1 MCIKILYRES
11 NNYGGIP
18 AYSRNLLREL
28 SQLLPDVVGVKLPQ
42 LELHIGNVRIGGNI
56 SRSVFSNF
64 VKKSKIMHST
74 DYLAYTKNTNIV
86 TIHDLFALINPQS
99 NMSFFDK
106 KYKLKLLNKINGV
119 RYIIVQVPQIAE
131 QVRRYVKE
139 VPIAVIPS
147 KIFIGEASMNPY
159 PSNGKIHLLTFGDIK
174 ANQFNRKKIKDI
186 YEYVAN
192 KKGIEL
198 YHIGSIT
205 EKSLINYAENIHQL
219 GVVSEPIKYNWL
231 KYADKFVY
239 KSLGEGQGL
248 PVMEAMRFGVQP
260 IINDLDEFRF
270 LLGDRPYYFH
280 NEDEFLEMIY
290 KQPKTGLFE
299 QITKYDNWIDKYKKV
314 YDEVMT

>member
-1 MCIKILYRES
+1 
-11 NNYGGIP
+11 
-18 AYSRNLLREL
+18 
-28 SQLLPDVVGVKLPQ
+28 
-42 LELHIGNVRIGGNI
+42 
-56 SRSVFSNF
+56 
-64 VKKSKIMHST
+64 MH
-74 DYLAYTKNTNIV
+74 YFR
-86 TIHDLFALINPQS
+86 LF
-99 NMSFFDK
+99 
-106 KYKLKLLNKINGV
+106 
-119 RYIIVQVPQIAE
+119 
-131 QVRRYVKE
+131 
-139 VPIAVIPS
+139 
-147 KIFIGEASMNPY
+147 
-159 PSNGKIHLLTFGDIK
+159 
-174 ANQFNRKKIKDI
+174 